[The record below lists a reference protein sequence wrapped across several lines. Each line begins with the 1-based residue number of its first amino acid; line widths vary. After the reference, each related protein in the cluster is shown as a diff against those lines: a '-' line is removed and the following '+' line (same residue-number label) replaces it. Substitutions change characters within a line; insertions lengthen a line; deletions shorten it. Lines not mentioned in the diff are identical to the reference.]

1 MTLSQ
6 DSWMVR
12 MPVFNVSQIREF
24 IKHGTPIYGLPR
36 RQYYPSEDAAVTR
49 DYHDI
54 DISEN
59 MEDESSVMFPT
70 IDDLLRGGQSQVNV
84 PNSLDPSQSDT
95 NNIYTGLTGDS
106 LAFTLVYVSVFTL
119 TLMYVGVRLA
129 RRWRKKQ
136 QATAAE
142 QARNNTV
149 SGKNIYTKC

>member
-1 MTLSQ
+1 
-6 DSWMVR
+6 
-12 MPVFNVSQIREF
+12 
-24 IKHGTPIYGLPR
+24 
-36 RQYYPSEDAAVTR
+36 
-49 DYHDI
+49 
-54 DISEN
+54 

-84 PNSLDPSQSDT
+84 PNSLDSSQSDT
-95 NNIYTGLTGDS
+95 NSIYTGLTGDS

-129 RRWRKKQ
+129 RSWRKKQ
-136 QATAAE
+136 QAAAAE

>member
-36 RQYYPSEDAAVTR
+36 RHHYPSEDVAATR

-59 MEDESSVMFPT
+59 MEDESTVMFPT
-70 IDDLLRGGQSQVNV
+70 IDDLLRGGPSQVNV
-84 PNSLDPSQSDT
+84 PNTLETTQTDS

-119 TLMYVGVRLA
+119 TLLYVGVRLA

-136 QATAAE
+136 QATTAA
-142 QARNNTV
+142 QLRNNTV
-149 SGKNIYTKC
+149 SGKIKNKT